1 MEEAPGSLSNQQE
14 VYGVIRAHSPNG
26 QTNEAM
32 LLCEKAVEPVK
43 FCLSAWSRSSQQSW
57 SPSHEFALEIHR
69 EVARAIG

>member
-1 MEEAPGSLSNQQE
+1 
-14 VYGVIRAHSPNG
+14 VIGVHSTNG

-43 FCLSAWSRSSQQSW
+43 SCLSAWSQFCQQSW
-57 SPSHEFALEIHR
+57 SPSKEFALEIHR

>member
-1 MEEAPGSLSNQQE
+1 
-14 VYGVIRAHSPNG
+14 VIGVHSTNG

-43 FCLSAWSRSSQQSW
+43 SCLSAWSQFCQQRW
-57 SPSHEFALEIHR
+57 SPSKEFALEIHR